1 MPLINSKLHL
11 ELNGTKSSIMSNAAN
26 VSTLKITKTELHV
39 PLVSL
44 KTNENLKLTVK
55 LLSKGFKRSVFWN
68 EYKSKR

>member
-11 ELNGTKSSIMSNAAN
+11 ELNWTKSSIMSNAAN

-44 KTNENLKLTVK
+44 KTNENLKLTK